1 MPPKTMTTSISP
13 AAISAVETVAQK
25 FRDNDVTIEEIEG
38 GFAYDSGDADTTVR
52 ALAPHNEARL
62 KGAAGV
68 ITVETDLPED
78 AAELTDDELALLNR
92 LAMLSATV
100 RRKDGSL
107 LSACRISVFE
117 GAEEALELQRH
128 LIFGAALIQG
138 EELERAVRFLFEDE
152 KDFDHL
158 PAGDEPGAWNADEF
172 ARTARSLY
180 CATTHSAEGM
190 TAELPWDD
198 PAVGKR
204 SSLLRLSV
212 TDHPACGKG
221 LHFTLDLPLQF
232 EGEKLGEI
240 CSSLNVHDY
249 EAHDGPPMFG
259 AWCAG
264 ATERNPAFIGFIPNL
279 LHRPFIVERLTGWLV
294 QRAEWARQYFERLE
308 GH

>member
-1 MPPKTMTTSISP
+1 MTTSISP
-13 AAISAVETVAQK
+13 AAISAVDTVATK
-25 FRDNDVTIEEIEG
+25 FRDNDVPIEEIEG
-38 GFAYDSGDADTTVR
+38 GFAYDSGDADTAVR
-52 ALAPHNEARL
+52 AIAPDPASRL
-62 KGAAGV
+62 VGTSGV

-78 AAELTDDELALLNR
+78 AADLTDDELALLNR
-92 LAMLSATV
+92 MAMLSATV

-107 LSACRISVFE
+107 LAACRISVFE
-117 GAEEALELQRH
+117 GAEDALDLQRH

-158 PAGDEPGAWNADEF
+158 PAGDEPGAWSADEF

-180 CATTHSAEGM
+180 CATTHNAEGL

-198 PAVGKR
+198 AASSGEAQR
-204 SSLLRLSV
+204 TSLLRL
-212 TDHPACGKG
+212 TATEHPGCGRG

-232 EGEKLGEI
+232 DNEELGGI
-240 CSSLNVHDY
+240 CSELNLRDY
-249 EAHDGPPMFG
+249 ESHAGPPMFG

-279 LHRPFIVERLTGWLV
+279 LHRPFLVERLTGWLV
-294 QRAEWARQYFERLE
+294 QRAEWARKHFEER
-308 GH
+308 